1 MLGDGLKKP
10 CLSKGEIRGKSADY
24 SQYSSHHW
32 MVVFAAQ
39 RLFLPIGVVTGAVT
53 SFLKDG
59 VLQKMD
65 KSWHLV
71 DVIYY

>member
-1 MLGDGLKKP
+1 MLGDGLKKTLP
-10 CLSKGEIRGKSADY
+10 KQGRNPRKIRGLLSIFLTPLDGCFRC
-24 SQYSSHHW
+24 STP
-32 MVVFAAQ
+32 
-39 RLFLPIGVVTGAVT
+39 FLPIGVVTGAVT